1 MAKVTR
7 DRIMIAA
14 SDDYPPYDFCKNKGY
29 PAPRHLV
36 ALAGYGPSAIH
47 RRSWSY
53 MNNMVWSSENRT

>member
-1 MAKVTR
+1 
-7 DRIMIAA
+7 
-14 SDDYPPYDFCKNKGY
+14 PYDFCKNKGY